1 MSARLRR
8 CYAFTLIE
16 LLVVIAIIAV
26 LIALL
31 LPAVQQ
37 AREAA
42 RRTQCKNNMKQIG
55 LALHNYHDVANCFP
69 PASCFESYSMGGT
82 TMWVHIMPY
91 IDQANVWNRV
101 NHNRYLY
108 NVSRTDPDAVAA
120 NAIIPIYYC
129 PSTNATK
136 TYNYFGY
143 AGTSFSAND
152 HGMVEYMMIGG
163 SDRCPAGSFG
173 FPSPQPAGQ
182 CDPLIVQRGS
192 AGPISGLGTFLY
204 TRCHKNQAIIRISSI
219 KDGTSNTMGIGEYSG
234 TTTGQNLT
242 VYGGY
247 GDDAPG
253 PYILAEN
260 FAGSSDRG
268 CGFNYLVRT
277 IGPPPNARW
286 FYNSHMSNGDV
297 RNVVGPF
304 HTAALHSQH
313 TGGIHILLMDGSARF
328 LSENVDLNTYKN
340 LADRDDKQTLGE
352 F

>member
-1 MSARLRR
+1 MPASLRR
-8 CYAFTLIE
+8 HRGFTLIE
-16 LLVVIAIIAV
+16 LLVVIAIIAI

-42 RRTQCKNNMKQIG
+42 RRTQCRNNMKQIG
-55 LALHNYHDVANCFP
+55 LALHNYHDVAQCFP

-91 IDQANVWNRV
+91 IDQANVYNRV

-108 NVSRTDPDAVAA
+108 NVPRTDPDAVAA
-120 NAIIPIYYC
+120 NTIIPIYYC
-129 PSTNATK
+129 PSTNYVK

-143 AGTSFSAND
+143 AGTGWSFND
-152 HGMVEYMMIGG
+152 HGMVEYMMIAG
-163 SDRCPAGSFG
+163 SDRCPNGR
-173 FPSPQPAGQ
+173 SP
-182 CDPLIVQRGS
+182 CSPLIVDRGVS
-192 AGPISGLGTFLY
+192 GPISAGGTFMY
-204 TRCHKNQAIIRISSI
+204 TRCHRSAALVSIAKI

-234 TTTGQNLT
+234 TTTGQVT
-242 VYGGY
+242 TPYGGG

-260 FAGSSDRG
+260 VAGGEAVPG
-268 CGFNYLVRT
+268 CGWNYLVRT

-286 FYNSHMSNGDV
+286 FYNSSLSDGDP

-313 TGGIHILLMDGSARF
+313 TGGIHILMMDGSARF
-328 LSENVDLNTYKN
+328 LSQNVDLTTYKN
-340 LADRDDKQTLGE
+340 LADKDDKQTVGE